1 MISFNQNFRYF
12 VYLALLAILLGVVAE
27 FDGAITVQ
35 VAPWSLQVKVQGGSS
50 PCSNDLVPPESQL
63 NVLKRKLA

>member
-1 MISFNQNFRYF
+1 MISLNQNFRYF
-12 VYLALLAILLGVVAE
+12 VYLALLTTLLGIIAK

-50 PCSNDLVPPESQL
+50 PCSNDLPPPESQTNL
-63 NVLKRKLA
+63 LKRKLA